1 MAKTKK
7 EKEVDNLNHKI
18 DKEKELLKN
27 WKKFSISQKK
37 IDKMEAKQTKHE
49 ADLVYWEAQ

>member
-7 EKEVDNLNHKI
+7 EKEVHNLNRKI

-27 WKKFSISQKK
+27 WKKFGISQRK
-37 IDKMEAKQTKHE
+37 IDGMEAKQAKHE
-49 ADLVYWEAQ
+49 ADLAYWEAQ